1 MPEKA
6 RTEMKRLTPQQRL
19 AKAASQIGKVMVEL
33 DSLADEKSLA
43 EERDAILTAVRAL
56 ETAEQSLP

>member
-1 MPEKA
+1 
-6 RTEMKRLTPQQRL
+6 MKRLTPQQRL